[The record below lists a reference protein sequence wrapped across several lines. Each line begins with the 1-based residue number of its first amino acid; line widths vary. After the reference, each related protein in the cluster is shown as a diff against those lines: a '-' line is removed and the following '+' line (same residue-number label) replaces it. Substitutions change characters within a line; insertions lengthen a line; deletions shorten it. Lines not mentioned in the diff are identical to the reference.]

1 MATGDTGWSEYWGKD
16 GADGEVFVNAQ
27 GNRHP
32 ALADYWQAVFA
43 DVPAGSRIVDVAS
56 GAGSI
61 YAHMPADHGFKLH
74 AVYIASEALQVLVS
88 RIPDVRTTV
97 AAAEDMPFDD
107 RSFELVVSQF
117 GIEYAGIDAFAEAA
131 RLVADAG
138 RLVVLAHVA
147 DGYIDSTNKAQLD
160 EALLTRESE
169 FIRQAKG
176 LTRTAFSNDAKALA
190 DKEQEFIPLIGTMR
204 QAVGRCPTGVHAHL
218 LAGFRQ
224 LYENRHQYDA
234 ADILTWLKGM
244 DGELDKAINR
254 LSYIHAVAL
263 SEKDM
268 AEITDGLQAA
278 GFVEVE
284 SAPFLTPGNDRPVAW
299 SLTARRAN

>member
-1 MATGDTGWSEYWGKD
+1 MATGDTGWSEYWEKD

-61 YAHMPADHGFKLH
+61 YAHLPADHGFKLH
-74 AVYIASEALQVLVS
+74 AVDIAAEALQVLAS
-88 RIPDVRTTV
+88 RIPDVRTTI

-117 GIEYAGIDAFAEAA
+117 GIEYAGIDAFGEAA
-131 RLVADAG
+131 RLVASCG

-147 DGYIDSTNKAQLD
+147 DGYIDSNNKAQLE
-160 EALLTRESE
+160 EALVTRESE
-169 FIRQAKG
+169 FIPQAKG
-176 LTRTAFSNDAKALA
+176 LTRTAFGNDAKSLA
-190 DKEQEFIPLIGTMR
+190 DREQAFIAVIGTMR
-204 QAVGRCPTGVHAHL
+204 QAVGRCPAGVHAHL
-218 LAGFRQ
+218 LAGFRK
-224 LYENRHQYDA
+224 LYENRRQYAA
-234 ADILTWLKGM
+234 ADILTWLTAM
-244 DGELDKAINR
+244 DGELDKTIDR
-254 LSYIHAVAL
+254 LTRMRAAAL

-268 AEITDGLQAA
+268 AAIVDGLKSA